1 MNINIQKFRL
11 WLSDNEVKYTQLV
24 NLSDFSYFKSGGK
37 SEIILFPTNQKQL
50 AECVRMLNQYEIL
63 FKVVGETTNLIFLDD
78 VNYGCLISTSKIS
91 FLQYDEKTEQIV
103 SDCGTMLP
111 KLSRCALSH
120 SITGFEGLEGIPG
133 SVGAAVF
140 MNAGA
145 YGDDI
150 KKTLVSVDVIL
161 PDGSIKKYKSDELE
175 LSYRNSVF
183 RTKKKNEIISRC
195 YFKGK
200 LGDLESIYNKMSL
213 FHNKRHKYQE
223 WMYPNLGSL
232 FSGSVYRSL
241 AKKDL
246 FFRLISSSYYLIY
259 YKWKLFRREAPD
271 NRIWLND
278 IAVKRFGI
286 TYRVQPFSNKDMNT
300 LINNGHHTDEILDYI
315 DQLQKLVGDKI
326 PIENEIVHRF

>member
-1 MNINIQKFRL
+1 MNTNIQKFIL
-11 WLSDNEVKYTQLV
+11 WLSNSEVKYTKEV
-24 NLSDFSYFKSGGK
+24 SLSVFSYFKTGGNADL
-37 SEIILFPTNQKQL
+37 ILFPSNQKQL
-50 AECVRMLNQYEIL
+50 AECVRRLNQDEIL
-63 FKVVGETTNLIFLDD
+63 FKIVGETSNLIFLDD

-91 FLQYDEKTEQIV
+91 FLQYDEKKEQII

-111 KLSRCALSH
+111 NLSRFALFQ

-145 YGDDI
+145 YDDDI

-161 PDGSIKKYKSDELE
+161 PDGSIKKYKNDELE

-183 RTKKKNEIISRC
+183 RTKKKDEIISRC

-200 LGDLESIYNKMSL
+200 QSNLNSIYNRMSL
-213 FHNKRHKYQE
+213 LHAKRHKYQE
-223 WMYPNLGSL
+223 FMYPNLGSL
-232 FSGSVYRSL
+232 YSGSVYRSL

-246 FFRLISSSYYLIY
+246 FFRLISSGYYLIC
-259 YKWKLFRREAPD
+259 YKWKLFGRESPD
-271 NRIWLND
+271 NRVWLND

-286 TYRVQPFSNKDMNT
+286 SYRVQPFSNKDMNT

-315 DQLQKLVGDKI
+315 DQLQKLIGDKI
-326 PIENEIVHRF
+326 PIENEIVYKF